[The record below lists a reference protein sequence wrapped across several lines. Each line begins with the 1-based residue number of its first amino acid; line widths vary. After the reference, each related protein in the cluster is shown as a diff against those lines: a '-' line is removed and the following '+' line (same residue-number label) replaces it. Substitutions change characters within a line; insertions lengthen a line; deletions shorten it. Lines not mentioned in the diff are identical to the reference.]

1 MGSAMSESEISRK
14 VRYLEVFFFLYLPII
29 FLFIPSIPEED
40 VIQTTSPTLFSLVL
54 IPLMPFELF
63 LIYVFKRMLLEDA
76 EGRNIIGVAA
86 LMYVLAVA
94 PSIYAFLIS
103 VLDSFM
109 RYVGMTMGFVFSLVG
124 FIYVRMSL
132 SEQIQDSETLE
143 DGARP
148 VS

>member
-29 FLFIPSIPEED
+29 FLFILSIPEED
-40 VIQTTSPTLFSLVL
+40 VIRTTSPTLFSLVL

-109 RYVGMTMGFVFSLVG
+109 RYAGVTLGFVFSLVG
-124 FIYVRMSL
+124 FIYVRISL
-132 SEQIQDSETLE
+132 SEQIQNSELTY
-143 DGARP
+143 G
-148 VS
+148 